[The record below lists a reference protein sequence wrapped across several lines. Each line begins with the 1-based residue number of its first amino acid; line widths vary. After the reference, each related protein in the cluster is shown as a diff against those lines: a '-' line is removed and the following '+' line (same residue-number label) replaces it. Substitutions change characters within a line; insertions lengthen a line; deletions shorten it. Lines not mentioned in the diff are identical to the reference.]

1 MTERDIRGYASI
13 ITSNLLE
20 LVGADLDPQARE
32 KGLAMASAACSL
44 VENLLVD
51 INRIAN
57 AHEEVLLALDR
68 LNK

>member
-1 MTERDIRGYASI
+1 MTERDIRGYALI

-20 LVGADLDPQARE
+20 LVGADPDPQALKKE
-32 KGLAMASAACSL
+32 LAVVSAACSL

-57 AHEEVLLALDR
+57 SIEFIA
-68 LNK
+68 NK